1 MTKPFFRPRHAAL
14 AAVMVCLIA
23 VLQLL
28 DVNNPWVVILVG
40 LGLGIVWTIAEM
52 VVEEIQGRKK
62 LHDEA
67 KAREQRS

>member
-1 MTKPFFRPRHAAL
+1 MSRSFFRPRHAAL

-28 DVNNPWVVILVG
+28 GVSNPWVFSFVG
-40 LGLGIVWTIAEM
+40 LGLAIVWTIAEM

-62 LHDEA
+62 LRDH
-67 KAREQRS
+67 ARTKE